1 MNFDAIYGFFCFP
14 KVWVIAKY
22 GLVFW
27 PHFAITQTKMPSIRY
42 VTYFALTQ
50 NATFESNRFCGAGT
64 PLTSTWSEKE
74 HIYFPLN
81 GMLINHM
88 FPPPPPQEIRCTHL
102 YTMRVISL
110 AQERNAGTNVPGP
123 STPIGNFPGSK
134 PKLEAK
140 TQRIIVRTL
149 AYKQSILFIWVC
161 EVLKI

>member
-1 MNFDAIYGFFCFP
+1 MKRERAYLLPPEWDANQSH
-14 KVWVIAKY
+14 VA
-22 GLVFW
+22 
-27 PHFAITQTKMPSIRY
+27 
-42 VTYFALTQ
+42 
-50 NATFESNRFCGAGT
+50 
-64 PLTSTWSEKE
+64 
-74 HIYFPLN
+74 
-81 GMLINHM
+81 
-88 FPPPPPQEIRCTHL
+88 PPPQEIRCTHL

>member
-1 MNFDAIYGFFCFP
+1 MKRERAYLLPPEWDANQSH
-14 KVWVIAKY
+14 V
-22 GLVFW
+22 
-27 PHFAITQTKMPSIRY
+27 
-42 VTYFALTQ
+42 
-50 NATFESNRFCGAGT
+50 
-64 PLTSTWSEKE
+64 
-74 HIYFPLN
+74 
-81 GMLINHM
+81 
-88 FPPPPPQEIRCTHL
+88 PPPPPQEIRCTHF

>member
-88 FPPPPPQEIRCTHL
+88 FPPPQEIRCTHL